1 MLEAGTLRRRKMD
14 SSVQDLV
21 LVVSQ
26 EKEDQVL
33 GLVKVGMETGRSPFY
48 KIVLTVSPGCVSGC
62 SHSLTCTEF
71 NPDNHP
77 DWFMGLFA
85 V

>member
-26 EKEDQVL
+26 EKEDHFL
-33 GLVKVGMETGRSPFY
+33 GLVKVGIETGRSPFY
-48 KIVLTVSPGCVSGC
+48 KIVLTVSPGCVS
-62 SHSLTCTEF
+62 HSLTCIEF